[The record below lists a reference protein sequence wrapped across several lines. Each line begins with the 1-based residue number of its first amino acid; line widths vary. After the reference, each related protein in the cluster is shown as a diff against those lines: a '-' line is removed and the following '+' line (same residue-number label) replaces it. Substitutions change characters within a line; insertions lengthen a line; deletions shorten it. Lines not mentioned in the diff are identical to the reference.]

1 MSKQTRKTKML
12 NFTKKDF
19 EIHEYL
25 MTVDNASEYVIDLI
39 KRDLENKKESEV
51 AKCIEES
58 YQKILVE
65 LADIKKILLKGDFK
79 SDTKKISN
87 EIKNV
92 MSAALLAL
100 EDEDE

>member
-1 MSKQTRKTKML
+1 ML

-39 KRDLENKKESEV
+39 KRDLENKKEAEV

-65 LADIKKILLKGDFK
+65 LADIKEILLKGDFK